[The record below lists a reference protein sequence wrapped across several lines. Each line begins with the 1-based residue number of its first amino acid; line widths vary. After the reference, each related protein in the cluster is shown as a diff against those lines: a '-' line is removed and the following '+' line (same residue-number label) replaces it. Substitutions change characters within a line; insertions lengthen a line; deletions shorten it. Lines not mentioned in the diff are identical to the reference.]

1 MTRQALGALAFIAC
15 LAALPPAVAASD
27 GSGDVGLDGARAF
40 LACRSC
46 HALEAGASHK
56 VGPPLFGLRGRPAAS
71 VPGFAYSPALR
82 DSGIVWDR
90 ESLTAWIVAAEA
102 WVPGTWMVYD
112 NVLLPSEVRGLVE
125 YILSH
130 ETR

>member
-1 MTRQALGALAFIAC
+1 MMPRALASLAFVAC
-15 LAALPPAVAASD
+15 LAALSPAVAASD
-27 GSGDVGLDGARAF
+27 GSGDAGLDGARAF

-56 VGPPLFGLRGRPAAS
+56 VGPTLFGLRGRRAAS

-82 DSGIVWDR
+82 ESGIVWNR

-102 WVPGTWMVYD
+102 WVPGTWMVYE
-112 NVLLPSEVRGLVE
+112 NVLLPSEVRDLVE

-130 ETR
+130 ERL